1 MGTPMAS
8 RSLALRS
15 RWVGEARAAHRP
27 DPAPARTLARVCVCL
42 TSAPSHAAFNN
53 PSSSPLRLAY
63 VQCNGQDFSHLVDVA
78 GTTGL
83 HGRTLDMPIEGL
95 LAHGHGRVS
104 ILIHRDVVSAPRH
117 AATDGGGAC
126 GRVSLSMPSL
136 CFIPLM
142 ARGVDSRSHVLH
154 HVSCFLRGGAQYEI
168 STAARQQSRIIRRE
182 INAAA
187 LKRYAEN
194 VRPTLIGC

>member
-15 RWVGEARAAHRP
+15 RWVGETRAAHRP
-27 DPAPARTLARVCVCL
+27 DPAPARSLARVCVCL

-53 PSSSPLRLAY
+53 PSSSPLRLTH
-63 VQCNGQDFSHLVDVA
+63 VLLQCNGQDWSHLVDVA

-117 AATDGGGAC
+117 AATAGGGAC

-154 HVSCFLRGGAQYEI
+154 HVSCFLRGGH
-168 STAARQQSRIIRRE
+168 STRSRQPRGSR
-182 INAAA
+182 
-187 LKRYAEN
+187 AELSAE
-194 VRPTLIGC
+194 RSTPLH